1 MAQLKLDENLAKR
14 GAELLAARGHDV
26 ATVREQGM
34 CSAADRL
41 LSAHCASE
49 GRCLV
54 TLDLDFG
61 NPLVFP
67 PRDYAGLAVLR
78 LPHDA
83 AYEDLLNAVR
93 TLADGLDRDEIA
105 GHLWVVQPGRIRV
118 FTDDE

>member
-1 MAQLKLDENLAKR
+1 MARLKLDENLGLR
-14 GAELLAARGHDV
+14 GAELLSARGHDV
-26 ATVREQGM
+26 ATVRGQGM
-34 CSAADRL
+34 CSAPDRAL
-41 LSAHCASE
+41 AAHCASK

-67 PRDYAGLAVLR
+67 PRDHAGLAVLR
-78 LPHDA
+78 VPHGA
-83 AYEDLLNAVR
+83 THEDLLDALR
-93 TLADGLDRDEIA
+93 TLADGLDREEIR